1 MWYASR
7 PPISPILMN
16 LLADIRPLQ
25 ASPEFRRLWI
35 GQMLSTL
42 GGQMTGVAV
51 AVQIYA
57 LTESSLAV
65 GMIGLAV
72 GVPLLTLG
80 LLGGSFADAVDRRKL
95 VLLTSSLLAVVAL
108 GFVAQ
113 AALDLR
119 QVWPLYALLVLQS
132 CLTALDTP
140 ARRTFMP
147 RLLPPT
153 LLPAAAALAQ
163 LAFRGGVL
171 VGPLIGGIIIA
182 SVGLVAA
189 YAVDA
194 LTFIVALHAVRRLRA
209 MPVEGGGTTPSLR
222 AVVEGLRYLR
232 HQPVLATVL
241 LADINAT
248 VLGFP
253 RALFPALAET
263 QFGGGAETV
272 GLLSAAFGIGG
283 LVAGAVS
290 GPLSHVRRQGRAVLL
305 AIAVWAVASACFAL
319 TSQLWLAVTLLAVA
333 GAADMVSG
341 VYRATIL
348 QLNTPDALLGRI
360 SGVGFVVG
368 VGVPRLGDVR
378 AGVVAALTSPVFSAV
393 SGGLA
398 CLAGVALLA
407 WAVPAFRRYEA
418 KR

>member
-1 MWYASR
+1 MKR
-7 PPISPILMN
+7 
-16 LLADIRPLQ
+16 LLVDIRPLQ
-25 ASPEFRRLWI
+25 ESPEFRRLWL
-35 GQMLSTL
+35 GQTLSTL

-72 GVPLLTLG
+72 AVPLVALG
-80 LLGGSFADAVDRRKL
+80 LFGGSFADAVDRRKL
-95 VLLTSSLLAVVAL
+95 VLATSSLLAVVAL

-119 QVWPLYALLVLQS
+119 QVWPLYVLLALQS
-132 CLTALDTP
+132 CLVALDAP

-147 RLLPPT
+147 RLLPPA

-163 LAFRGGVL
+163 LAFRGGL
-171 VGPLIGGIIIA
+171 LAGPLIGGVIIA
-182 SVGLVAA
+182 SAGLAIA

-194 LTFIVALHAVRRLRA
+194 LTFVFALTAVLRLRA
-209 MPVEGGGTTPSLR
+209 MPVEGGGTAPGLR
-222 AVVEGLRYLR
+222 AVLEGLRYLR
-232 HQPVLATVL
+232 RQPVLATVL

-248 VLGFP
+248 IFGFP

-272 GLLSAAFGIGG
+272 GLLSAALGIGG
-283 LVAGAVS
+283 LVAGAFS
-290 GPLSHVRRQGRAVLL
+290 GPLSQVRRQGLAVLL
-305 AIAVWAVASACFAL
+305 AIAAWSIASACFAL
-319 TSQLWLAVTLLAVA
+319 TSSLWLAVALLAAA

-341 VYRATIL
+341 VFRATIL
-348 QLNTPDALLGRI
+348 QVNTPDALLGRV
-360 SGVGFVVG
+360 SGIGFVVG

-378 AGVVAALTSPVFSAV
+378 AGVVAELTSPLFSAV
-393 SGGLA
+393 SGGVA

-407 WAVPAFRRYEA
+407 WAVPAFARYDARA
-418 KR
+418 KD

>member
-1 MWYASR
+1 MAR
-7 PPISPILMN
+7 LF
-16 LLADIRPLQ
+16 ADIRPLQ
-25 ASPEFRRLWI
+25 ESPEFRWLWL
-35 GQMLSTL
+35 GQTLSTL

-65 GMIGLAV
+65 GMIGLAI

-80 LLGGSFADAVDRRKL
+80 LLGGSLADAVDRRKL
-95 VLLTSSLLAVVAL
+95 VLVTSSLLAVVAL
-108 GFVAQ
+108 AFVAQ
-113 AALDLR
+113 AAFGLR
-119 QVWPLYALLVLQS
+119 QLWLLYVLLAVQS
-132 CLTALDTP
+132 CLVAFDTP

-147 RLLPPT
+147 RLLPPA

-171 VGPLIGGIIIA
+171 VGPLIGGVIIA
-182 SVGLVAA
+182 SVGLGAA

-194 LTFIVALHAVRRLRA
+194 LTFVVALAAVRRLRA
-209 MPVEGGGTTPSLR
+209 MPVAGGGTAPSLL
-222 AVVEGLRYLR
+222 AVAEGLRYLR

-272 GLLSAAFGIGG
+272 GVLSAALGLGG
-283 LVAGAVS
+283 LVAGALS
-290 GPLSHVRRQGRAVLL
+290 GPLSHLRRQGRAVLL
-305 AIAVWAVASACFAL
+305 AVAVWAAASAGFAL
-319 TSQLWLAVTLLAVA
+319 TSHLWLAVALLAIA

-341 VYRATIL
+341 VFRATIL
-348 QLNTPDALLGRI
+348 QVNTPDALLGRV

-378 AGVVAALTSPVFSAV
+378 AGVVAALASPVLSAV

-407 WAVPAFRRYEA
+407 WAVPSFRRYEA